1 MPKKKDDD
9 GGKNDEF
16 QVDTAEL
23 RNFATTLFQHSSDL
37 VQPLTD
43 LGLLDI
49 NPGDERLYPPA
60 QALRQKLWKR
70 VSDVTTA
77 VTALRSDLDYYGG
90 QMSKIADMYDRADDD
105 NKAEAEGLM
114 PLISG
119 GKIVPGSAA
128 PPPATPPPTP

>member
-1 MPKKKDDD
+1 MPKHDKGDD
-9 GGKNDEF
+9 GKSDEF

-23 RNFATTLFQHSSDL
+23 RNFATVLFQHSSDL
-37 VQPLTD
+37 IQPIAD

-49 NPGDERLYPPA
+49 NPGNQTLYPPA
-60 QALRQKLWKR
+60 LTFRQKLWKR
-70 VSDVTTA
+70 VSDVSTA
-77 VTALRSDLDYYGG
+77 VTTLRSDLDYYGG

-119 GKIVPGSAA
+119 GKVVPGGAA
-128 PPPATPPPTP
+128 PPPVTPPPTA